1 MHTEYWLHIISH
13 LSYFLF
19 NFYKTPI
26 HTFELIFVSF
36 VCSPKF
42 PKFDSK
48 RKKNRYDCSKGYQSN
63 SPRRIN
69 VIDDECVCTQMR
81 NDQSTCPHLACST
94 WMELIAGL
102 NVGIVRKKVKGKAT
116 CWKQKLS
123 WCEREEGV
131 SKEGRQL
138 WHWQW
143 PSFSY
148 TVGRALA
155 STFPR
160 KNWMKWNCTRSCTR
174 IRYVGPNRWNN
185 GRIRRVWQRR
195 R

>member
-1 MHTEYWLHIISH
+1 MFTKILKNSIR
-13 LSYFLF
+13 
-19 NFYKTPI
+19 K
-26 HTFELIFVSF
+26 
-36 VCSPKF
+36 
-42 PKFDSK
+42 K
-48 RKKNRYDCSKGYQSN
+48 RKIAMTVQRVINRILQEESLSTT
-63 SPRRIN
+63 N
-69 VIDDECVCTQMR
+69 VYMYTNAQLQ
-81 NDQSTCPHLACST
+81 QSTCPHLACST

-123 WCEREEGV
+123 SCKREEGV

-148 TVGRALA
+148 TVGRA

-174 IRYVGPNRWNN
+174 IRYVRPNRWNN